1 MDFSLTEEQRGW
13 QDKARKFAAEEI
25 RPISLERDAISD
37 PLDTWDWDV
46 IKKGSKL
53 GFRTAVVSKEQGGWG
68 MDYVSQAIVMAE
80 LAKADSAISKS
91 FSQCWKW
98 SHLIAAA
105 CTEDQKERFLKPFLE
120 DDTYVIGF
128 GQTESNGGSDNRMPP
143 PGDIRAGARLRAE
156 RDGDEWVL
164 NGEKQF
170 IANGSVGKLFFLYA
184 RTDTT
189 VPLVEGVTIFMI
201 ERDTPGFRHGKV
213 YNKSGW
219 RFYQNAELIFED
231 ARIPD
236 ANRVGAVNGG
246 LKKDGDSSGDMFGDL
261 ELAANGLGICDDAC
275 ETAIELA
282 KTREQGGKPLK
293 DQQLVQLKIGRMKM
307 LTEALRSYVMRVAW
321 EHDKKMHSTN
331 AGLVMNLAT
340 DTIQEVS
347 ELAMDVF
354 DRAGMPMDRHADKLA
369 RDTFIWSHLAGDS
382 VQRLKVCGRVLS

>member
-1 MDFSLTEEQRGW
+1 MDFALTQEQTEWR
-13 QDKARKFAAEEI
+13 DKARKFAAEEI
-25 RPISLERDAISD
+25 RPMSLERDRIED
-37 PLDTWDWDV
+37 PLDTWDWEI

-68 MDYVSQAIVMAE
+68 MDYISQAIVMTE
-80 LAKADSAISKS
+80 LAKADSAISKA

-98 SHLIAAA
+98 SHLISQA
-105 CTEDQKERFLKPFLE
+105 CTDDQKERFLKPFLA

-128 GQTESNGGSDNRMPP
+128 GQTESNGGSDNRLPP
-143 PGDIRAGARLRAE
+143 PGDIRAGVRLKAE

-184 RTDTT
+184 RTDPT
-189 VPLVEGVTIFMI
+189 VPLAEGTTVFMI
-201 ERDTPGFRHGKV
+201 ERGTPGFHHGKV

-219 RFYQNAELIFED
+219 RFYQNAELVFEN

-236 ANRVGAVNGG
+236 ANRVGAVNGA
-246 LKKDGDSSGDMFGDL
+246 LKKDGDRSGDMFGDL
-261 ELAANGLGICDDAC
+261 ELAANGLGIADDAC
-275 ETAIELA
+275 ESAIALA

-293 DQQLVQLKIGRMKM
+293 DQQLVALKIGRMKM

-321 EHDKKMHSTN
+321 EHDQKMHSTN

-340 DTIQEVS
+340 DTIQEVA
-347 ELAMDVF
+347 ELAMDVY
-354 DRAGMPMDRHADKLA
+354 DRGGMAMDRHADKLA

-382 VQRLKVCGRVLS
+382 VQRLKVCGRVLN

>member
-1 MDFSLTEEQRGW
+1 MDFSLTEEQRAW
-13 QDKARKFAAEEI
+13 QEKARKFAAEEI
-25 RPISLERDAISD
+25 RPMSLERDAIAD
-37 PLDTWDWDV
+37 PLETWDWEI

-53 GFRTAVVSKEQGGWG
+53 GFRTAVVSKEEGGWG
-68 MDYVSQAIVMAE
+68 MDYVSQAIVMTE
-80 LAKADSAISKS
+80 LAKADSAISKA

-98 SHLIAAA
+98 SHLIAKV

-120 DDTYVIGF
+120 DDTYVIGA
-128 GQTESNGGSDNRMPP
+128 GMTESNGGSDNRLPP

-170 IANGSVGKLFFLYA
+170 IANGSVAKLFFLHA
-184 RTDTT
+184 RSDSS
-189 VPLVEGVTIFMI
+189 VPLTEGVTIFMI
-201 ERDTPGFRHGKV
+201 PRDNPGFRHGKV

-219 RFYQNAELIFED
+219 RFYQNAELIFD
-231 ARIPD
+231 NVRIPD
-236 ANRVGAVNGG
+236 ANRVGSVNGG
-246 LKKDGDSSGDMFGDL
+246 MKKDGDASGDMFGDL

-282 KTREQGGKPLK
+282 KTRKHGGKLLK
-293 DQQLVQLKIGRMKM
+293 DQQLVALKIGRMKM

-321 EHDKKMHSTN
+321 EHDKKIHSTN

-347 ELAMDVF
+347 ELGMDVF
-354 DRAGMPMDRHADKLA
+354 DRAGMAMDRHADKLA
-369 RDTFIWSHLAGDS
+369 RDTFIWSHLAGDT
-382 VQRLKVCGRVLS
+382 VQRLRVCGRVLN